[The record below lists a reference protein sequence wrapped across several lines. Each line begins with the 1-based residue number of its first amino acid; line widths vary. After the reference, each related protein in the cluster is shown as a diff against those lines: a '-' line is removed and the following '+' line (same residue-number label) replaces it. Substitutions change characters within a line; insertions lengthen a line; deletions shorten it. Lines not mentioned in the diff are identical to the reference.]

1 MGGSNMVAQ
10 PPVEQLNVG
19 RAHFGT
25 EVRRRSPWIL
35 LAVVAGM
42 AMIWIGQ
49 AFEEQLAERIELV
62 FFVPMIV
69 YMSDAIGTETLA
81 LVVRALATDHMRV
94 RRIFLKELL
103 VGLSL
108 GATGGIPMGLIAYAW
123 FGEWQLGLTVAA
135 AMIANGAVAVLLGVL
150 IPVGF
155 AQLGRDP
162 AVGTEEIGTALSDI
176 VSILIYLAVATLIL
190 FGS

>member
-1 MGGSNMVAQ
+1 MARQRRDG
-10 PPVEQLNVG
+10 QLNVG
-19 RAHFGT
+19 KAHFGT

-35 LAVVAGM
+35 LAVAAGILM
-42 AMIWIGQ
+42 VFIGQ
-49 AFEEQLAERIELV
+49 SFEAQLAGRIELV

-69 YMSDAIGTETLA
+69 YMSDIIGTETLA
-81 LVVRALATDHMRV
+81 LVVRSLATDHLQI

-123 FGEWQLGLTVAA
+123 FGEWQLGVTVAV
-135 AMIANGAVAVLLGVL
+135 AMIANGAIAVLLGIL

-155 AQLGRDP
+155 AKFGQDP
-162 AVGTEEIGTALSDI
+162 AIGTEEIGTALSDI
-176 VSILIYLAVATLIL
+176 VSILIYLAIATLIL
-190 FGS
+190 FRL

>member
-1 MGGSNMVAQ
+1 MTSKRRSGK
-10 PPVEQLNVG
+10 LNVG

-35 LAVVAGM
+35 VAVVAGILM
-42 AMIWIGQ
+42 VLIGHG
-49 AFEEQLAERIELV
+49 FEEQLAGRIELV

-81 LVVRALATDHMRV
+81 LVVRALATDHMHV
-94 RRIFLKELL
+94 RRIFLKELS

-108 GATGGIPMGLIAYAW
+108 GATGGIPMGLIAYGW
-123 FGEWQLGLTVAA
+123 FGQWQLGLTVAS
-135 AMIANGAVAVLLGVL
+135 AMIVNGAVAVLLGMLV
-150 IPVGF
+150 PVSF
-155 AQLGRDP
+155 AKLGRDP

-176 VSILIYLAVATLIL
+176 VSILIYLAVASLIL
-190 FGS
+190 FGV

>member
-1 MGGSNMVAQ
+1 MVGQ
-10 PPVEQLNVG
+10 PRGKQLNVG

-35 LAVVAGM
+35 LAVAAGVLM
-42 AMIWIGQ
+42 VWIGQ
-49 AFEEQLAERIELV
+49 SFEQQLSGRIELV

-81 LVVRALATDHMRV
+81 LVVRALATDHMHV

-108 GATGGIPMGLIAYAW
+108 GATGGIPIGLIAYAW
-123 FGEWQLGLTVAA
+123 FGEWQLAVTVAA
-135 AMIANGAVAVLLGVL
+135 AMIANGAVAVVLGIL
-150 IPVGF
+150 IPVSF
-155 AQLGRDP
+155 AKFGRDP
-162 AVGTEEIGTALSDI
+162 AIGTEEIGTALSDI
-176 VSILIYLAVATLIL
+176 VSILIYLAVATTIL
-190 FGS
+190 FGR

>member
-1 MGGSNMVAQ
+1 MGKQSPG
-10 PPVEQLNVG
+10 PQLNVG

-25 EVRRRSPWIL
+25 EVRRRCPWIL
-35 LAVVAGM
+35 LAVAAGIVM
-42 AMIWIGQ
+42 VWIGQ
-49 AFEEQLAERIELV
+49 SFERQLAGRIQLV

-81 LVVRALATDHMRV
+81 LVVRSLATDHMHV
-94 RRIFLKELL
+94 RRIFMKELL

-123 FGEWQLGLTVAA
+123 FGEWQLALTVAV
-135 AMIANGAVAVLLGVL
+135 AMLANGAVAVLLGML

-155 AQLGRDP
+155 ARMGRDP
-162 AVGTEEIGTALSDI
+162 AIGTEEIGTALSDI

-190 FGS
+190 FG

>member
-1 MGGSNMVAQ
+1 MVLIGHGF
-10 PPVEQLNVG
+10 EKQL
-19 RAHFGT
+19 T
-25 EVRRRSPWIL
+25 D
-35 LAVVAGM
+35 
-42 AMIWIGQ
+42 
-49 AFEEQLAERIELV
+49 RIELV

-81 LVVRALATDHMRV
+81 LVVRALANDHMHV

-123 FGEWQLGLTVAA
+123 FGQWQLAATVAL
-135 AMIANGAVAVLLGVL
+135 AMIVNGAVAVLLGMLV
-150 IPVGF
+150 PVSF
-155 AQLGRDP
+155 ARLGRDP
-162 AVGTEEIGTALSDI
+162 AIGTEEIGTALSDI

-190 FGS
+190 FGR